1 MHHYVI
7 VNPRKIGFNGA
18 VSPPTAA
25 LVIYLSLFP
34 TFPISLLHPVN
45 HQSFSNYTLS
55 IHKSIIIISMVTG
68 FILHWLWPIVQC
80 NCTPKSSF
88 QRKWENTQRHKDLD
102 VVMLT
107 DCLHGVCE
115 EFRENIVFKF
125 KSHKPSED
133 ILLVISGVFVFF
145 FLPLHGLER
154 IEKIR

>member
-34 TFPISLLHPVN
+34 TFPISLPHPVN

-88 QRKWENTQRHKDLD
+88 QRMWENTRDTDLD

-107 DCLHGVCE
+107 DCLHSVPQSLE
-115 EFRENIVFKF
+115 KMFSFNSKVTFLQKMFYWLLMVLVFCLF
-125 KSHKPSED
+125 TA
-133 ILLVISGVFVFF
+133 
-145 FLPLHGLER
+145 
-154 IEKIR
+154 